1 MKAIP
6 LNGYEP
12 TEIPEQYD
20 PEVIFGADY
29 VYYDKGGLI
38 LKDKAKISEIIQP
51 DSDYTDNYFLL
62 RDNYKNGKPLLILN
76 VGSGKDLT
84 IKDLALKIAYHVDY
98 KGNIIW
104 NSNKPDGTPRKLLN
118 IEKIKSL
125 GWVPKIEL
133 DDGIVQTIELF
144 KNKNKNKSD
153 DFYL

>member
-62 RDNYKNGKPLLILN
+62 RDNYKNGKPLLNENISSIQSLIRYT
-76 VGSGKDLT
+76 KDIT
-84 IKDLALKIAYHVDY
+84 EAKIDKSKNAQKLKL
-98 KGNIIW
+98 K
-104 NSNKPDGTPRKLLN
+104 
-118 IEKIKSL
+118 
-125 GWVPKIEL
+125 
-133 DDGIVQTIELF
+133 
-144 KNKNKNKSD
+144 
-153 DFYL
+153 